1 MTELAEE
8 GSFQRNGCC
17 LRGGAAADSERENS
31 TEAGATL
38 KS

>member
-8 GSFQRNGCC
+8 GSFQRNERS
-17 LRGGAAADSERENS
+17 LRGGAAADSERESS

-38 KS
+38 KT